1 MAEIN
6 YIPQVDYTSKDYVAI
21 RDDMLGQITDVF
33 PTWTSRDSADFGI
46 VLIELFAYMGDII
59 NYYIDRSANEAFMT
73 TASQRD
79 SVLYLARLLG
89 YNPTTVIASTVTLK
103 FFNTNAGTKT
113 IPAGTQVATSASTT
127 GGTQIIFETNSAVTI
142 PAISGTTPGEITVLA
157 TQGETV
163 TETLAPNSTGEIN
176 QIRELTYSPLIQN
189 SIDIVAGA
197 SAFTEVPYLIDYNN
211 YDPVFIVQTNADGVS
226 FVVFGDGISGRIPAS
241 GAAFTAT
248 YRIGGGTIGNVGA
261 GLIKSIIKSSV
272 ALSSLS
278 GVTVTNPTAA
288 TGGAEAETTDSI
300 RVNAPNSVRALNRAV
315 SLADYSALCVEAGV
329 SKANAVADVYT
340 SVTIYFA
347 PSAGDIG
354 LTSISGTTPSSIFNT
369 TAATLATYFVGKIP
383 ANTTVTFQPP
393 SYVPVSIVATITTL
407 PQYKNSLVTTAVNSA
422 VAELLAF
429 DNVFFQD
436 KLTLNDIMSTIASV
450 EGVAYVQV
458 EKLVRAQA
466 GYDLTYTIT
475 NKVASGTVAT
485 LTVGTHALTVGSTVK
500 VTGVDSTFNGTF
512 VVTAIAATT
521 FSYALVSAVVSS
533 AATSGSVT
541 RLTVNDIICA
551 ENEIPYLDTTSL
563 ALTVLGGIVN

>member
-1 MAEIN
+1 MADIN
-6 YIPQVDYTSKDYVAI
+6 YIPQVDYTSKDYVSI
-21 RDDMLGQITDVF
+21 REDMLAQITDVF
-33 PTWTSRDSADFGI
+33 PSWTSRDPADFGI
-46 VLIELFAYMGDII
+46 VLIELFAYMGDLI

-89 YNPTTVIASTVTLK
+89 YNPTTVGAATVTLK
-103 FFNTNAGTKT
+103 FFNTNTGTKT

-142 PAISGTTPGEITVLA
+142 PAISGTIPGEITVLA

-163 TETLAPNSTGEIN
+163 TEVLAPVSTGEIN

-197 SAFTEVPYLIDYNN
+197 SAFTEVSYLIDYNN
-211 YDPVFIVQTNADGVS
+211 YDPVFVVQTNADGVS
-226 FVVFGDGISGRIPAS
+226 FVVFGDGISGRVPAT
-241 GAAFTAT
+241 GATITAT

-261 GLIKSIIKSSV
+261 GLLKSIIKSSV
-272 ALSSLS
+272 ALSSFS
-278 GVTVTNPTAA
+278 GVTVNNLAAA
-288 TGGAEAETTDSI
+288 TGGVEEESTDSI
-300 RVNAPNSVRALNRAV
+300 RVNAPNSIRALNRAV

-329 SKANAVADVYT
+329 SKANAVADAYT
-340 SVTIYFA
+340 SVTVYFA

-354 LTSISGTTPSSIFNT
+354 LTSISGTTPSTGFNT
-369 TAATLATYFVGKIP
+369 TATALGTYLVGKVP

-393 SYVPVSIVATITTL
+393 VYVPVSIVATITTL
-407 PQYKNSLVTTAVNSA
+407 PQYKNSLVSTAINAA

-436 KLTLNDIMSTIASV
+436 KLTLNDIMSTITSV

-475 NKVASGTVAT
+475 NKAASGTVAT

-500 VTGVDSTFNGTF
+500 VTGVDTTFNGTF

-533 AATSGSVT
+533 TVTSGSIT
-541 RLTVNDIICA
+541 RLTVNDIVCA
-551 ENEIPYLDTTSL
+551 ENEIPYLDTASL